1 MFGTMFPGPLICWYQ
16 HGVSMRL
23 IEPGKPNQNA
33 HIESFSGRLRDESLS
48 EHWFLNLA
56 YAQAVIDAWR
66 GKYNEEQVKK
76 ALGDGRTATLRT
88 PRAATGGQQEPE
100 IREPCVRWGS
110 ATGHAVRTG
119 AFLRREPD
127 L

>member
-1 MFGTMFPGPLICWYQ
+1 MLPGSLICWYQ
-16 HGVSMRL
+16 HGASMRL

-76 ALGDGRTATLRT
+76 ALGDGRTDTVPCMSAYSTFDSCRQLREMSDVGPT
-88 PRAATGGQQEPE
+88 
-100 IREPCVRWGS
+100 S
-110 ATGHAVRTG
+110 
-119 AFLRREPD
+119 D